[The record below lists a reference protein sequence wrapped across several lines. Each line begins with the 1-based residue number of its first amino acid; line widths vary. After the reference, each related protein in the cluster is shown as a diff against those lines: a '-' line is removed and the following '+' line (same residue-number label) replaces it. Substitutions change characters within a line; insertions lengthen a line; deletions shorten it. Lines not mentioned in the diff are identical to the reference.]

1 MKGTLLWRYRVGLT
15 SGVLM
20 ILSLHLISSGVKP
33 GDIASRPAWVMLTM
47 LSPAQDAIDSVAHG
61 SIGLVRNY
69 FDLVNV
75 RRDNDRLKAELAEL
89 KTSQSRLVE
98 LETENRHL
106 AELLDLRDVLGG
118 NSIAANV
125 IGSDANGLARTLVI
139 SQGASSGLRPGM
151 AVLSFQGVVG
161 RVIAVSPHAARV
173 LIIDDHN
180 SALDSFDQRTRARG
194 IVAGVVDDGLTMKY
208 VERSQDV
215 HPGDVIVTSGLDGI
229 FPRGLLIGTIKSVS
243 GEGPGMF
250 LNVTITPAV
259 DFRGL
264 EQVLVVTQMPEQP
277 DSSHPGTKG

>member
-1 MKGTLLWRYRVGLT
+1 
-15 SGVLM
+15 M

-33 GDIASRPAWVMLTM
+33 GDIASRPATLMLTA
-47 LSPAQDAIDSVAHG
+47 LSPVQEAIDGIAHG
-61 SIGLVRNY
+61 GTGFVRNY
-69 FDLVNV
+69 VDLIGV
-75 RRDNDRLKAELAEL
+75 RQENQRLKAELAEL
-89 KTSQSRLVE
+89 KTNQSRLVE

-106 AELLDLRDVLGG
+106 SELLDLRDVLGG

-125 IGSDANGLARTLVI
+125 IGTDANGLARTLVI

-161 RVIAVSPHAARV
+161 KVITVSPHASRV
-173 LIIDDHN
+173 LLIDDHN

-194 IVAGVVDDGLTMKY
+194 IVAGVVDDGITMKY

-215 HPGDVIVTSGLDGI
+215 RPGDVIVTSGLDGI
-229 FPRGLLIGTIKSVS
+229 FPRGLLIGTIKGVS

-250 LNVTITPAV
+250 LSVTITPAV

-264 EQVLVVTQMPEQP
+264 EQVLVVTEMPEQP
-277 DSSHPGTKG
+277 ASSPPATKG

>member
-1 MKGTLLWRYRVGLT
+1 
-15 SGVLM
+15 M

-33 GDIASRPAWVMLTM
+33 GDLASRPATVMLSAI
-47 LSPAQDAIDSVAHG
+47 SPVQNAIELVTHG
-61 SIGLVRNY
+61 SSGLVRDY
-69 FDLVNV
+69 LELINV
-75 RRDNDRLKAELAEL
+75 RRENERLKAELAEL
-89 KTSQSRLVE
+89 RTSQSRLVE

-106 AELLDLRDVLGG
+106 SELVDLKDVLGG
-118 NSIAANV
+118 NSVAANV

-139 SQGASSGLRPGM
+139 SQGASSGMRPGM

-161 RVIAVSPHAARV
+161 KVIAVSPHAARV

-194 IVAGVVDDGLTMKY
+194 IVAGVVDDGITMKY

-215 HPGDVIVTSGLDGI
+215 RPGDVIVTSGLDGV
-229 FPRGLLIGTIKSVS
+229 FPRGLLIVTIKQVS

-250 LNVTITPAV
+250 LNVMITPAV

-277 DSSHPGTKG
+277 ESIQSQPARKG

>member
-1 MKGTLLWRYRVGLT
+1 MKGTVLWRYRVGLT

-33 GDIASRPAWVMLTM
+33 GDIASRPAGLMLTA
-47 LSPAQDAIDSVAHG
+47 LSPVQEAIDRVAHG
-61 SIGLVRNY
+61 STGFVREY
-69 FDLVNV
+69 FDLVDV
-75 RRDNDRLKAELAEL
+75 RRDNERLKAELAEL
-89 KTSQSRLVE
+89 KTKQSQLAE

-106 AELLDLRDVLGG
+106 SELLDLRDVLGG
-118 NSIAANV
+118 SSIAANV

-139 SQGASSGLRPGM
+139 SQGAANGLRPGM
-151 AVLSFQGVVG
+151 AVLSVQGVVG
-161 RVIAVSPHAARV
+161 KVIAVSPHASRV

-215 HPGDVIVTSGLDGI
+215 RPGDVIVTSGLDGI
-229 FPRGLLIGTIKSVS
+229 FPRGLLIGAIKGVS

-277 DSSHPGTKG
+277 GTQPAPKG